1 MGREK
6 IIVDAAFID
15 LSKMDPAV
23 PKPQFAW
30 NRSAMKT
37 VTHHPTRPARSTAP
51 VRSALAALFWAVA
64 FAAAAAPAPPADG
77 LRGEVLE
84 TRSVDGYTYLR
95 LKTAGGETWA
105 AVPTSTVKPGAQ
117 VTLGNTMV
125 MENFESKTLKK
136 KFDKIVFGQIVDP
149 AAGPGAGNAAV
160 PAAPPAKPIKVDKA
174 SGPDA
179 RTVAEVV
186 TGKTGLKDKS
196 VQLRGQVVKV
206 NTGIM
211 GKNWLHLRDGSGS
224 AADGSNDILV
234 TTKDIAA
241 LGDVVSV
248 KGTVRTDVNLGS
260 GYTYAVLIEDATVR
274 K

>member
-1 MGREK
+1 
-6 IIVDAAFID
+6 
-15 LSKMDPAV
+15 
-23 PKPQFAW
+23 
-30 NRSAMKT
+30 
-37 VTHHPTRPARSTAP
+37 
-51 VRSALAALFWAVA
+51 
-64 FAAAAAPAPPADG
+64 
-77 LRGEVLE
+77 VLE
-84 TRSVDGYTYLR
+84 TRNVDGYTYLR
-95 LKTAGGETWA
+95 LRSAGGDTWA
-105 AVPTSTVKPGAQ
+105 AVPTSIVKPSAQ
-117 VTLGNTMV
+117 VTIGNTMV

-149 AAGPGAGNAAV
+149 AAV
-160 PAAPPAKPIKVDKA
+160 PAAGSAAAPAAPAAKPIKVDKA
-174 SGPDA
+174 TGPEA

-186 TGKTGLKDKS
+186 TGKAPLKDKG
-196 VQLRGQVVKV
+196 VLVRAQVVKV

-260 GYTYAVLIEDATVR
+260 GYTYAVLIEDVAVR